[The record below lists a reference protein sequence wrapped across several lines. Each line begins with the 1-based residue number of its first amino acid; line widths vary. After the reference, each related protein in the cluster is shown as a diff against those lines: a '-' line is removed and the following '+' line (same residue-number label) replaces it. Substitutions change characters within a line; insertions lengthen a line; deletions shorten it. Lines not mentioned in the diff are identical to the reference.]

1 MKFVERLTGIF
12 MKPGETMKDIIKEPR
27 IEEALVIVGIYA
39 IVYMLYKYISM
50 TRINTVYDMPGMD
63 AASGFTTITMV
74 FTLVFSLITPFILWP
89 IVTGLLHLFAMAF
102 GGSGK
107 FYPQI
112 MSGIGYSQ
120 IVKIFTILIASILM
134 TQVPAITVHIST
146 SNPLAAVSDVNQMQ
160 NNIFYIL
167 STIIVLIGL
176 VISSFLGVFAVK
188 EGEKLTMT
196 QALMV
201 VGIPLAV
208 YLIFTIGSSL
218 LLGGL

>member
-107 FYPQI
+107 FYPTNHVW
-112 MSGIGYSQ
+112 YRL
-120 IVKIFTILIASILM
+120 FTDRENLHYLDCINIDDAGTCDHCAYIN
-134 TQVPAITVHIST
+134 VEP
-146 SNPLAAVSDVNQMQ
+146 VSRSKRCQPN
-160 NNIFYIL
+160 
-167 STIIVLIGL
+167 
-176 VISSFLGVFAVK
+176 AK
-188 EGEKLTMT
+188 
-196 QALMV
+196 
-201 VGIPLAV
+201 
-208 YLIFTIGSSL
+208 
-218 LLGGL
+218 

>member
-1 MKFVERLTGIF
+1 M
-12 MKPGETMKDIIKEPR
+12 
-27 IEEALVIVGIYA
+27 
-39 IVYMLYKYISM
+39 
-50 TRINTVYDMPGMD
+50 
-63 AASGFTTITMV
+63 
-74 FTLVFSLITPFILWP
+74 
-89 IVTGLLHLFAMAF
+89 
-102 GGSGK
+102 
-107 FYPQI
+107 
-112 MSGIGYSQ
+112 
-120 IVKIFTILIASILM
+120 
-134 TQVPAITVHIST
+134 HIST